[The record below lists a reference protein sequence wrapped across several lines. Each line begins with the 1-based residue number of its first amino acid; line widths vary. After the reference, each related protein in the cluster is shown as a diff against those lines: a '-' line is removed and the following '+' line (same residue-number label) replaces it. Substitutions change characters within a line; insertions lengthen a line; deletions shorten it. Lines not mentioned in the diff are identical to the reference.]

1 MKYLFGPVPSR
12 QLGLSLG
19 LDLVPFKTCSY
30 DCVYCELGRTTHL
43 TIERKPF
50 VPAEEIIKE
59 LNAFFADKNHPAVDF
74 ITLGGSGEPTLNTEI
89 GEIIKAAKGLKKAPV
104 AVLTNA
110 SLMWKEEVSRA
121 LLEAD
126 VILPSLDAVSEEV
139 WQKINRPHPLLKLE
153 KIIQGLKDFR
163 QKYAGQIWLEIL
175 FVKGINDGPEEL
187 ERLKEVIAE
196 IAPDKIQLNTVVRP
210 PAESGISALTET
222 ELKRIKDFFG
232 PKAEIIASFS
242 RKLEREAAFL
252 DLKDRILAML
262 KRRPCA
268 LKDMAN
274 ALSVHLNEV
283 IKIVDELQKQGRL
296 ISYEHSGKR
305 FFVIKS

>member
-12 QLGLSLG
+12 RLGLSLG

-30 DCVYCELGRTTHL
+30 DCVYCELGRTTYL

-50 VPAEEIIKE
+50 VPAEKIIKE
-59 LNAFFADKNHPAVDF
+59 LNAFFADKDHPAVDF

-89 GEIIKAAKGLKKAPV
+89 GDIIKAAKGLKKAPV

-110 SLMWKEEVSRA
+110 SLMWKEEVSQA
-121 LLEAD
+121 LLGAD

-153 KIIQGLKDFR
+153 KIIQGLKSFR
-163 QKYAGQIWLEIL
+163 QKYADQIWLEIL
-175 FVKGINDGPEEL
+175 FVKGINDSLEEL
-187 ERLKEVIAE
+187 ERLKEVIKE
-196 IAPDKIQLNTVVRP
+196 IAPEKIQLNTVVRP
-210 PAESGISALTET
+210 PADSGISALTEP

-232 PKAEIIASFS
+232 PKAEIIVSFS
-242 RKLEREAAFL
+242 RKLEREVAFL

-262 KRRPCA
+262 KRRPCTIE
-268 LKDMAN
+268 DMSN
-274 ALSVHLNEV
+274 ALGVHRNEV
-283 IKIVDELQKQGRL
+283 IKIADELQKQAQ
-296 ISYEHSGKR
+296 ITSYEHSGKK
-305 FFVIKS
+305 FFVVKS